1 MPKKTKNIFFGSKNS
16 PSHCVTLNSTKI
28 QWEDKC
34 KYLGVTLVS
43 GRSFGC
49 CTKESTGK
57 FYRAL
62 NSILRIEGRS
72 DDIVMLQLLESHCI
86 PILTYA
92 TEVIHVNDPNE
103 RRQLRVSY
111 NAVYRKMFGYS
122 YRESVTLLQ
131 HSLARP
137 TWEELLERRKAG
149 FHRRLDSCP
158 PDSLV
163 CAFK

>member
-1 MPKKTKNIFFGSKNS
+1 MFFFGSKTS
-16 PSHCVTLNSTKI
+16 PNHCVSLDGTKVP
-28 QWEDKC
+28 WENQC

-49 CTKESTGK
+49 CVKETTSK
-57 FYRAL
+57 FYKAL

-72 DDIVMLQLLESHCI
+72 DDMVMLRLLEAHCI

-92 TEVIHVNDPNE
+92 AEVIYVSNPNE

-131 HSLARP
+131 HSLGRF
-137 TWEELLERRKAG
+137 TWEELLEKRKSD
-149 FHRRLDSCP
+149 FLTRIRSCP
-158 PDSLV
+158 PNSLIR
-163 CAFK
+163 AFT